1 MIVYYEVHNYKYTI
15 KNKIVMNRRDLIQ
28 RVLVGSTVLLVVP
41 SVLQSCS
48 KDPALDPG
56 TGPAPG
62 SPLTVDLSSAD
73 NAVLNTAGNS
83 KIIQNVIIIN
93 TGTGFSALSS
103 VCTHQGC
110 AVGYDSPSGNIKCPC
125 HGSQFTTSGSVIN
138 GPAASPLKAYTVARE
153 NNILTIT
160 A

>member
-1 MIVYYEVHNYKYTI
+1 
-15 KNKIVMNRRDLIQ
+15 MNRRDLIQ

-48 KDPALDPG
+48 KDPSLDPV

-73 NAVLNTAGNS
+73 NASLNTSGNYMV
-83 KIIQNVIIIN
+83 IQNVIIIN
-93 TGTGFSALSS
+93 TGSGFAALTS
-103 VCTHQGC
+103 VCTHLKC
-110 AVGYDSPSGNIKCPC
+110 TVGYDSPSGNIKCPC
-125 HGSQFTTSGSVIN
+125 HGSQFTTTGSIIN
-138 GPAASPLKAYTVARE
+138 GPAASPLKVYTVARE

-160 A
+160 G